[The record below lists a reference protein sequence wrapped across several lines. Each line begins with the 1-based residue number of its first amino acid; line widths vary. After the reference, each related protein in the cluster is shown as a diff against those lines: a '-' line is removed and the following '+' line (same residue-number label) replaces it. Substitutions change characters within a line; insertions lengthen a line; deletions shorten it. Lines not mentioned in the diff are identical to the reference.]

1 MVTVEDLS
9 FETKGTLTAVL
20 CRILGPQLVSPDY
33 KPLRLALFPALALSF
48 PLASDSLVRD
58 VIYDDWGAGYVFIT
72 VTSDTAIKLAK
83 GSLVAVGQQRHK
95 KPFAV
100 TRFPVVSKEI

>member
-1 MVTVEDLS
+1 M
-9 FETKGTLTAVL
+9 
-20 CRILGPQLVSPDY
+20 
-33 KPLRLALFPALALSF
+33 ALFPALALSF

-100 TRFPVVSKEI
+100 TRFPVVSKKKYEYWNTSTWDCNRLPSPRLLTTRPYFIHGR

>member
-1 MVTVEDLS
+1 MILKSQQNGIELVTRS
-9 FETKGTLTAVL
+9 A
-20 CRILGPQLVSPDY
+20 
-33 KPLRLALFPALALSF
+33 
-48 PLASDSLVRD
+48 LASDSLVRD

-100 TRFPVVSKEI
+100 TRFPVVSKKKYE